1 VKLLQITA
9 LIVTLFWLVVAIKTA
24 LGVMNG
30 TLFVAPDL
38 VGLREKSRNEDIEVG
53 VLCTSR

>member
-38 VGLREKSRNEDIEVG
+38 VALREKSRNEDIEVG